1 MSNQSK
7 SAVSGIVVLV
17 TLWILI
23 AWFWP
28 TRATENP
35 AGQGVETHT
44 PEPIVQETETLPFF
58 PTESPPTATPT
69 ATPTP
74 QLMITAR
81 HLVQAGETLQSI
93 ADQHRTPVSLLA
105 AKLRVE
111 ELSPGNEIAILVPN
125 PAACPS
131 MKIHVI
137 AENETLYNLAQRYGI
152 SLEALMAENRL
163 TEPLLTIGGLLC
175 IPAQ

>member
-7 SAVSGIVVLV
+7 SAISGIVILV

-23 AWFWP
+23 AWLWP
-28 TRATENP
+28 TRAAENP
-35 AGQGVETHT
+35 AGQGVETQT
-44 PEPIVQETETLPFF
+44 PEPIVRETETLF
-58 PTESPPTATPT
+58 PTESPPTETATPT

-93 ADQHRTPVSLLA
+93 ADQHRAPVSLLA
-105 AKLRVE
+105 ANLRVE
-111 ELSPGNEIAILVPN
+111 ELAPGNEIAILVPN

-137 AENETLYNLAQRYGI
+137 AENETLYNLSQRYGI